1 MNNLKTILQG
11 FVVGSTMSIPGISG
25 GTVAIILG
33 IYNKLLYSAGNIF
46 KDFKSSAIFL
56 LCFALGG
63 GIGILTAA
71 RVLTFLFTT
80 PAELPLKFAFLG
92 AAAGCIPPI
101 MKQTKMLPLTPK
113 KLLLLTGGIAAAALF
128 AQIPQGTFS
137 EQSSIIA
144 DLGAGIILSVALV
157 LPGISASQML
167 LMLGMYDRVMQS
179 IANGDIVSLIPLC
192 AGLAAGIFLTAKAL
206 SALLERFSGIY
217 TIILGFMLFSLTE
230 LTPQWS
236 SIGELAIGAVCFC
249 AGFIAAIL
257 LNKKENAQTASH
269 DIVHIGD

>member
-11 FVVGSTMSIPGISG
+11 FIVGSTMSIPGISG

-33 IYNKLLYSAGNIF
+33 IYNKLLDSAGDIF
-46 KDFKSSAIFL
+46 KDFKKSAVFL

-101 MKQTKMLPLTPK
+101 MKRSQMLPLTPK
-113 KLLLLTGGIAAAALF
+113 KLLLLTGGLAIAALF
-128 AQIPQGTFS
+128 ARIPQGTFS
-137 EQSSIIA
+137 EQGGFISEIIA
-144 DLGAGIILSVALV
+144 GVILSVALV

-167 LMLGMYDRVMQS
+167 LMLGMYDRVMLN
-179 IANGDIVSLIPLC
+179 IANGDFISLVPLC
-192 AGLAAGIFLTAKAL
+192 IGLATGIFLTAKAL
-206 SALLERFSGIY
+206 SALLKRFDGIY
-217 TIILGFMLFSLTE
+217 IIILGFVLFSLTE
-230 LTPQWS
+230 LVPQWNN
-236 SIGELAIGAVCFC
+236 IAELAIGAVCFC
-249 AGFIAAIL
+249 AGFIAAAL
-257 LNKKENAQTASH
+257 LNKKENAQTKPH
-269 DIVHIGD
+269 DIVHNIN